1 MRERLRH
8 RPSASSWYYE
18 YWYEREHSPD
28 LAFLVARLVRSL
40 FRRLGPLAR
49 QLLTIANRHLAEKRP
64 SIIRDLGGNAYW
76 VLLIRRG

>member
-8 RPSASSWYYE
+8 RPSASWYYE

-28 LAFLVARLVRSL
+28 LAFLVVRLIRSL

-49 QLLTIANRHLAEKRP
+49 QLLTIANRHLAEKRL
-64 SIIRDLGGNAYW
+64 SIIRDLGGYW
-76 VLLIRRG
+76 VLAIRRG

>member
-8 RPSASSWYYE
+8 RPSASWYYE

-49 QLLTIANRHLAEKRP
+49 QLLTIANRHLAEKRLVRGAGREP
-64 SIIRDLGGNAYW
+64 SF
-76 VLLIRRG
+76 LLSRLAP